1 MNNELKIYNELLQ
14 DIKIR
19 IRQGQTKAMQS
30 ANAEMLAT
38 YWDIGKIIHHQ
49 QQLKGWGAG
58 VIPKL
63 ALDLKNELADIKGY
77 SERNLYF
84 MVQFYKEYSSDHL
97 IMKPPVSKL
106 ETNEIKDQLIN
117 ENHNPAIVKLSVSEI
132 EKNGNYILIS
142 KISWAHHIILTQKIK
157 NLPIRYWYM
166 QKIATENWSRDTLV
180 AQIKNNA
187 HQRQGALTH
196 NFENTMSAAQAT
208 KAQHTFKDPY
218 IFDFLT
224 LSTEFTENELEL
236 QLVKHV
242 QQFLLELGAGFAF
255 VGRQYKISISD
266 KDFYIDLLFYHLT
279 MRCFVVV
286 ELKNGDFMPEYA
298 GKINFYCSAIDDQ
311 LKHPTDAPT
320 IGLILCKGKDKLF
333 AEYAL
338 RDIHKPIGISQY
350 ELTQMLPEN
359 LKTSLPSIEEIE
371 NEFLTPKTT

>member
-63 ALDLKNELADIKGY
+63 ALNLKNELADIKGY

-359 LKTSLPSIEEIE
+359 LKTSLPSIEDIE

>member
-63 ALDLKNELADIKGY
+63 ALNLKNELADIKGY

-132 EKNGNYILIS
+132 EKNENYILIS

-320 IGLILCKGKDKLF
+320 IGLILCIGKDKLF

-359 LKTSLPSIEEIE
+359 LKTSLPSIEDIE